1 MRKLQYFLIMVMLL
15 NVLSMIPANAQE
27 AKGTIAGSVKDSA
40 GGVLVGALV
49 ELQPTGKRA
58 VSDDQGQFRILD
70 VAPGEYT
77 LTASYVGF
85 SAFST
90 TVKVEWGQVATAD
103 VAMKVASQNDQV
115 IVTAERVH
123 GEDEAINEERTSEN
137 ILQVL
142 PAAVITSL
150 PNTNVADALGRLP
163 SVTLERDEGEGKYV

>member
-15 NVLSMIPANAQE
+15 NVLCLIPANAQE
-27 AKGTIAGSVKDSA
+27 GKGSIAGSVKDSA

-85 SAFST
+85 GAFST
-90 TVKVEWGQVATAD
+90 SVKVEAGQVATAD
-103 VAMKVASQNDQV
+103 VSMKVAS
-115 IVTAERVH
+115 E
-123 GEDEAINEERTSEN
+123 
-137 ILQVL
+137 
-142 PAAVITSL
+142 
-150 PNTNVADALGRLP
+150 
-163 SVTLERDEGEGKYV
+163 

>member
-15 NVLSMIPANAQE
+15 NVLCLIPANAQE
-27 AKGTIAGSVKDSA
+27 GKGSIAGSVKDSA

-85 SAFST
+85 GAFST
-90 TVKVEWGQVATAD
+90 SVKVEAGQD
-103 VAMKVASQNDQV
+103 RWRPRMS
-115 IVTAERVH
+115 R
-123 GEDEAINEERTSEN
+123 
-137 ILQVL
+137 
-142 PAAVITSL
+142 
-150 PNTNVADALGRLP
+150 
-163 SVTLERDEGEGKYV
+163 